1 MNYEEIDEIRSDF
14 ICEDG
19 YVHLDVY
26 FKDTEHGKNVCK
38 IDTHNGV
45 VAYIDPDYISCERLR
60 EEIFECVK
68 NIEEEI
74 TLTKI
79 EIVRILQKVPD
90 KTTEII
96 LREILFSACSID
108 GGQVKEIIKKYMPEK
123 NIFPVRR

>member
-1 MNYEEIDEIRSDF
+1 MNHENIEEIRSDYV
-14 ICEDG
+14 CEDG
-19 YVHLDVY
+19 YMHLDVY
-26 FKDTEHGKNVCK
+26 FKGEEYGKNVCK
-38 IDTHNGV
+38 IDTRNGV

-60 EEIFECVK
+60 EEMKECVK

-79 EIVRILQKVPD
+79 EIVRILQVVPD

-108 GGQVKEIIKKYMPEK
+108 DREKVKEIIKKYMPEK
-123 NIFPVRR
+123 